1 MDAWTAVL
9 ALSSSYSAS
18 PPRGCRGTLSPGLH
32 EEALVCLMHI
42 VGHLT
47 GGLPCSTDPRVWLLD
62 EVVICLKE
70 RKSVVQVNRFV
81 SYVH

>member
-1 MDAWTAVL
+1 
-9 ALSSSYSAS
+9 
-18 PPRGCRGTLSPGLH
+18 
-32 EEALVCLMHI
+32 MHI

-70 RKSVVQVNRFV
+70 RKSVVQVSRLCSSVV
-81 SYVH
+81 SMADDVNVLCLSLICSAM